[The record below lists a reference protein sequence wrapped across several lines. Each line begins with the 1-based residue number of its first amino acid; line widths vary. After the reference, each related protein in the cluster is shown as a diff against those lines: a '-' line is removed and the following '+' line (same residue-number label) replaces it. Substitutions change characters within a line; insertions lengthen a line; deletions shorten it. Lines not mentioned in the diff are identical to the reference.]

1 MTRRKDSMKRSIKM
15 LAAGAAAAALVVAPS
30 AVSADEHEDPSIA
43 EIAVGNDDFSTLVTA
58 VSAAGLVDLLSDCEA
73 GPFTVFAPTNDAF
86 AALPAELLEAAL
98 ADTDLLTAVLTYHV
112 VEGTVLAADVVELS
126 SATTVQG
133 EDIAVDGTVLNGTVN
148 IVATD
153 IEACNGVVHV
163 IDAVLLPPS
172 LTEEAPEEEA
182 PVEEAPAEELPATGV
197 NNLTAGLAAAALL
210 AGGVAL
216 IGVSRRRSIV

>member
-1 MTRRKDSMKRSIKM
+1 MKRSIKM

-30 AVSADEHEDPSIA
+30 AVSADEHEPSIA
-43 EIAVGNDDFSTLVTA
+43 EIAVGDENFSTLVTA

-86 AALPAELLEAAL
+86 AAVPPELLEAAL
-98 ADTDLLTAVLTYHV
+98 ADTELLTAVLTYHV
-112 VEGTVLAADVVELS
+112 VPGTVLAADVVGLS

-163 IDAVLLPPS
+163 IDGVLLPPS
-172 LTEEAPEEEA
+172 LTEEAPEEEAPEEEA

-210 AGGVAL
+210 AGGFAL
-216 IGVSRRRSIV
+216 IGASRRRSVV

>member
-1 MTRRKDSMKRSIKM
+1 MKRSIKM

-30 AVSADEHEDPSIA
+30 AVSADEHEPSIA
-43 EIAVGNDDFSTLVTA
+43 EIAVGDENFSTLVTA
-58 VSAAGLVDLLSDCEA
+58 ATAAGLVDLLSDCEA

-86 AALPAELLEAAL
+86 GALPAELLEAAL
-98 ADTDLLTAVLTYHV
+98 ADTDLLTTVLTYHV
-112 VEGTVLAADVVELS
+112 VPGTVLAADVVGLS

-163 IDAVLLPPS
+163 IDGVLLPPS
-172 LTEEAPEEEA
+172 LTEEAPEEEAPEEEA

-210 AGGVAL
+210 AGGFAL
-216 IGVSRRRSIV
+216 IGASRRRSVV

>member
-1 MTRRKDSMKRSIKM
+1 MKRSIKM

-43 EIAVGNDDFSTLVTA
+43 EIAVGNEDFSTLVTA

-98 ADTDLLTAVLTYHV
+98 ADTELLTAVLTYHV

-172 LTEEAPEEEA
+172 LTEEAPEEGA
-182 PVEEAPAEELPATGV
+182 PEEETPVDELPATGV

>member
-1 MTRRKDSMKRSIKM
+1 MKRSIKM

-30 AVSADEHEDPSIA
+30 AVSADEHEPSIA
-43 EIAVGNDDFSTLVTA
+43 EIAVGDENFSTLVTA

-86 AALPAELLEAAL
+86 AAVPPELLEAAL
-98 ADTDLLTAVLTYHV
+98 ADTELLTAVLTYHV
-112 VEGTVLAADVVELS
+112 VPGTVLAADVVGLS

-163 IDAVLLPPS
+163 IDGVLLPPS

-182 PVEEAPAEELPATGV
+182 PAEEAPAEELPATGV

-210 AGGVAL
+210 AGGFAL
-216 IGVSRRRSIV
+216 IGASRRRSVV